1 MCQTSKA
8 HMKKYILTAILGL
21 GLAVV
26 SFAQGFHTTV
36 GESFPEFS
44 MPDTDEQIVSLD
56 DIKGKPSLV
65 LFFGTRCRACIQEIK
80 YLKEEITEDYRDSYN
95 VIVFGAMA
103 DQEEL
108 SAYKK
113 EHGYA
118 YDFIPDKD
126 MTMFRTVVRSSLP
139 RTYLLDRDGT
149 ILSQSYGY
157 QPEKLEALLEKIES
171 L

>member
-1 MCQTSKA
+1 MN
-8 HMKKYILTAILGL
+8 KYFTTVILCF
-21 GLAVV
+21 GLAVM
-26 SFAQGFHTTV
+26 SYGQGFYTTV

-44 MPDTDEQIVSLD
+44 MPDTDEKIVSLE

-65 LFFGTRCRACIQEIK
+65 LFFGTRCRSCIREIK
-80 YLKEEITEDYRDSYN
+80 HLTDEVSADYRDSYN
-95 VIVFGAMA
+95 IIVFGAMA

-113 EHGYA
+113 EHGYM

-126 MTMFRTVVRSSLP
+126 MAMFRTVVRSSLP
-139 RTYLLDRDGT
+139 RTYLLDSDGT

-157 QPEKLEALLEKIES
+157 DPKKLESLLEKIES
-171 L
+171 LP